1 MHKTYN
7 KMYKKQKIHFNI
19 KSCPLILSFL
29 ATVEV
34 QHFFMCT
41 GQLNFLF
48 YIFIYF
54 ALIFCWVIIFSL
66 MDL

>member
-1 MHKTYN
+1 MSSY
-7 KMYKKQKIHFNI
+7 F
-19 KSCPLILSFL
+19 ILSLL

-41 GQLNFLF
+41 GQLNFHF
-48 YIFIYF
+48 YKFIYF